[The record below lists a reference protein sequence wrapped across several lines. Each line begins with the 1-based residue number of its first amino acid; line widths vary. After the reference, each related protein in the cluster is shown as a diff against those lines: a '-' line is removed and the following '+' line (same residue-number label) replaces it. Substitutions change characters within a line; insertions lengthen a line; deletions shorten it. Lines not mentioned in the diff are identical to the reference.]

1 MSGPMIVPEE
11 KPMERPSISQ
21 QVTWIYTH
29 DLQGTARFYG
39 ETLGLEQVLDQGS
52 CRIYKTSA
60 TSFLGVCQVRQG
72 RFVEPKGVVITMVTK
87 DVDEW
92 HAHLKA
98 RGVAILETPAYHPSF
113 DVYCFFAAD
122 PNGYKLEFQAFRN
135 PAWKMPD

>member
-60 TSFLGVCQVRQG
+60 TSFLGVCHVLPG

-87 DVDEW
+87 NVDEW
-92 HAHLKA
+92 HALLKA
-98 RGVAILETPAYHPSF
+98 RGVTILETPAYHSSF

>member
-60 TSFLGVCQVRQG
+60 TSFLGVCQVRPG

-87 DVDEW
+87 NVDEW
-92 HAHLKA
+92 HALLKA
-98 RGVAILETPAYHPSF
+98 RGVTILETPAYHSSF
-113 DVYCFFAAD
+113 DVYCFCAAD